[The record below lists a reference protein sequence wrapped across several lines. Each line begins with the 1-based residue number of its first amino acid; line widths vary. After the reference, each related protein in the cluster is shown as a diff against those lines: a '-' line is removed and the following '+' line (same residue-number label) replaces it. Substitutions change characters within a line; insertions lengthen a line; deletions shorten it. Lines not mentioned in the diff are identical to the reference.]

1 MNTPVDFF
9 PFSLLVACAVLWV
22 VVLVWALTQVSWP
35 AMIANR
41 RAQHIFFAA
50 TLFVA
55 VVATMRAGILPGLTI
70 HMLAATSITMMMG
83 WPLAVLSLSLAQLVI
98 ALAGFESLENLA
110 VNGIFSAVVPVLI
123 SFLFF
128 RLVVK
133 PLPHNPF
140 VFIMVG
146 GFFNGAV
153 TIALTACAVS
163 YGFWVSGIY
172 SQEVIWHNYLSYL
185 PLMMFPEGFLNGM
198 FISGMV
204 AFQPQWLSC
213 FDEDSYFN
221 S

>member
-1 MNTPVDFF
+1 MNIPADFF
-9 PFSLLVACAVLWV
+9 HSHVLLICALIWAGT
-22 VVLVWALTQVSWP
+22 LVWALTQVSWQ
-35 AMIANR
+35 ALINNR
-41 RAQHIFFAA
+41 RVQHIFFASA
-50 TLFVA
+50 LFVA
-55 VVATMRAGILPGLTI
+55 ILATMRAGIVPALTI

-83 WPLAVLSLSLAQLVI
+83 WPLALLCLSLAQLI
-98 ALAGFESLENLA
+98 ITMAGFEHYQNLA
-110 VNGIFSAVVPVLI
+110 VNGVLSAVVPVMI
-123 SFLFF
+123 TFLFY
-128 RLVVK
+128 RLIVK

-146 GFFNGAV
+146 GFFNGTI
-153 TIALTACAVS
+153 TIALTACVTS
-163 YGFWVSGIY
+163 YGLWVSGIY
-172 SQEVIWHNYLSYL
+172 SPEIIWHNYLRYL